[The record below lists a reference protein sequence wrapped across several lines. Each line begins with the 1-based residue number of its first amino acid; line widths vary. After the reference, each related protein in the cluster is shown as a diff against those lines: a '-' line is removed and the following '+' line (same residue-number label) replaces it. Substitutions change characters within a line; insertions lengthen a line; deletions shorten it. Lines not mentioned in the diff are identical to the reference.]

1 MNEQLLQG
9 LVSPGGALA
18 GATIEAVTPVG
29 GGCIHQASRLQLA
42 DGRRLFAKSGPA
54 DALVLFEVE
63 AEALAALHDH
73 ADEALLLVPRPLAVS
88 SISGGAVL
96 LMPWMDL
103 EGSDQQTLGRGLA
116 LLHQHSGRVSPGRF
130 GWDRDGFIG
139 AGPQPG
145 GWRERWGA
153 CFVDLRL
160 RPQLALLGDCGCP
173 PDQLNRV
180 LSELEA
186 RLDDHGAEPALVH
199 GDLWGGNAGVLSDGR
214 GAIFDPAAWWADRE
228 VDLAMTSLFGG
239 FSRQFREAY
248 RTILPPR
255 PGEADR
261 VAIYNLYH
269 LLNHANLF
277 GGSYVSQARASL
289 QGLIRWML

>member
-9 LVSPGGALA
+9 LVSQGGALA
-18 GATIEAVTPVG
+18 GAMIESVTPVG
-29 GGCIHQASRLQLA
+29 GGCIHEASRLQLA
-42 DGRRLFAKSGPA
+42 DGRRLFAKSGTA
-54 DALVLFEVE
+54 DALGLFEVE
-63 AEALAALHDH
+63 AEALVALHDH
-73 ADEALLLVPRPLAVS
+73 ADEALLLVPRPLS
-88 SISGGAVL
+88 LTCISGGAVL
-96 LMPWMDL
+96 LLPWMDL
-103 EGSDQQTLGRGLA
+103 QGSDQQTLGRGLA
-116 LLHQHSGRVSPGRF
+116 LLHRHSSRASPGRF

-145 GWRERWGA
+145 GWRESWGT

-173 PDQLNRV
+173 PDQLNR
-180 LSELEA
+180 LLRELEA

-228 VDLAMTSLFGG
+228 VDLAMTCLFGG
-239 FSRQFREAY
+239 FSRQFLESY
-248 RTILPPR
+248 RTVLPPR
-255 PGEADR
+255 SGEADR

-277 GGSYVSQARASL
+277 GGSYVSQARNSL
-289 QGLIRWML
+289 QSLMGLML

>member
-18 GATIEAVTPVG
+18 GATIQAVTPVG
-29 GGCIHQASRLQLA
+29 GGCIHQASCLHLA
-42 DGRRLFAKSGPA
+42 DGRRLFAKSGTA

-73 ADEALLLVPRPLAVS
+73 ADEALLLVPRPLAVT
-88 SISGGAVL
+88 SICGAAVL
-96 LMPWMDL
+96 LLPWMDL
-103 EGSDQQTLGRGLA
+103 EGSDQQNLGRGLA
-116 LLHQHSGRVSPGRF
+116 LLHRRSSHVSPGRF
-130 GWDRDGFIG
+130 GWHRDGFIG

-145 GWRERWGA
+145 GWREGWGA

-173 PDQLNRV
+173 PEQLNRF
-180 LSELEA
+180 LKELEA
-186 RLDDHGAEPALVH
+186 RLDDHNPEPSLVH
-199 GDLWGGNAGVLSDGR
+199 GDLWGGNAGVISDGR
-214 GAIFDPAAWWADRE
+214 GAIFDPATWWADRE

-248 RTILPPR
+248 RSVLPPR
-255 PGEADR
+255 SGEAER

-277 GGSYVSQARASL
+277 GGSYVSQATSSL
-289 QGLIRWML
+289 QRLIRMMF